1 MKINVQE
8 LKFVR
13 YKMLENKIKVKKFD
27 ILSFII
33 IILSFCLDRLSKTYV
48 ISLIDKNQSELFI
61 NDYLNITLNWNR
73 GIAFG
78 LLSFNA
84 TTIYHLISILILT
97 IIIYLIYLM
106 VKSDSLG
113 KILFALIIGGAVG
126 NLFDRF
132 TYFAVADFIDFHIES
147 YHWFTFNLA
156 DIFISIGIFL
166 MIIKELAP
174 VVRKSRG
181 GSCYIN
187 ISTIAINSRV
197 I

>member
-1 MKINVQE
+1 
-8 LKFVR
+8 
-13 YKMLENKIKVKKFD
+13 MLENKIKVKKFD

-33 IILSFCLDRLSKTYV
+33 IILAFCLDRLSKTYV
-48 ISLIDKNQSELFI
+48 ISLIEKNQSELFI

-113 KILFALIIGGAVG
+113 KILFALIIGGAAG

-132 TYFAVADFIDFHIES
+132 TYFAVPDFIDFHIEFFS
-147 YHWFTFNLA
+147 LVYIQCCRYFYFSWNF
-156 DIFISIGIFL
+156 FI
-166 MIIKELAP
+166 IIKEFFFKKNL
-174 VVRKSRG
+174 
-181 GSCYIN
+181 
-187 ISTIAINSRV
+187 
-197 I
+197 

>member
-13 YKMLENKIKVKKFD
+13 YKMLENKIKFQKID
-27 ILSFII
+27 IYSLIS
-33 IILSFCLDRLSKTYV
+33 ILLIFAIDRFSKVYV
-48 ISLIDKNQSELFI
+48 INLIEKSQSELFI

-84 TTIYHLISILILT
+84 TTLYHLISILILT

-113 KILFALIIGGAVG
+113 KILFALIIGGAAG

-166 MIIKELAP
+166 MIIKELFY
-174 VVRKSRG
+174 KQ
-181 GSCYIN
+181 N
-187 ISTIAINSRV
+187 L
-197 I
+197 

>member
-1 MKINVQE
+1 MID
-8 LKFVR
+8 LKEI
-13 YKMLENKIKVKKFD
+13 KNKIIIKNNLYCLIV
-27 ILSFII
+27 ILII
-33 IILSFCLDRLSKTYV
+33 FFLDRISKIKILEDFSDSTY
-48 ISLIDKNQSELFI
+48 FI
-61 NDYLNITLNWNR
+61 NDFLNITLNWNR

-84 TTIYHLISILILT
+84 TTVYHLISILILT

-113 KILFALIIGGAVG
+113 KIIFALIIGGAVG

-166 MIIKELAP
+166 MIIKELFY
-174 VVRKSRG
+174 KQ
-181 GSCYIN
+181 N
-187 ISTIAINSRV
+187 L
-197 I
+197 

>member
-1 MKINVQE
+1 
-8 LKFVR
+8 
-13 YKMLENKIKVKKFD
+13 MLENKIKVKKFD
-27 ILSFII
+27 IFSFII
-33 IILSFCLDRLSKTYV
+33 VILAFCLDRLSKTFV
-48 ISLIDKNQSELFI
+48 ISLIEKNQSELLI

-113 KILFALIIGGAVG
+113 KILFALIIGGAAG

-132 TYFAVADFIDFHIES
+132 TYFAVPDFIDFHINS
-147 YHWFTFNLA
+147 FHWFTFNVA
-156 DIFISIGIFL
+156 DIFISLGIFFI
-166 MIIKELAP
+166 IIKEFFFKPNL
-174 VVRKSRG
+174 
-181 GSCYIN
+181 
-187 ISTIAINSRV
+187 
-197 I
+197 

>member
-1 MKINVQE
+1 MSE
-8 LKFVR
+8 MF
-13 YKMLENKIKVKKFD
+13 ENKIKVKKFD

-33 IILSFCLDRLSKTYV
+33 IILAFCLDRLSKTYV
-48 ISLIDKNQSELFI
+48 ISLIEKNQSELFI

-113 KILFALIIGGAVG
+113 KILFALIIAGAAG

-132 TYFAVADFIDFHIES
+132 TYFAVPDFIDFH
-147 YHWFTFNLA
+147 YGNFHWFTFNAA
-156 DIFISIGIFL
+156 DIFITIGIICFI
-166 MIIKELAP
+166 MKEIFIK
-174 VVRKSRG
+174 
-181 GSCYIN
+181 N
-187 ISTIAINSRV
+187 N
-197 I
+197 

>member
-1 MKINVQE
+1 M
-8 LKFVR
+8 F
-13 YKMLENKIKVKKFD
+13 ENKIKVKKFD

-33 IILSFCLDRLSKTYV
+33 IILTFSLDRLSKTYV
-48 ISLIDKNQSELFI
+48 ISLIEKNQSELFI

-113 KILFALIIGGAVG
+113 KILFALIIGGAAG

-132 TYFAVADFIDFHIES
+132 TYFAVPDFIDFHINS
-147 YHWFTFNLA
+147 FHWFTFNVA
-156 DIFISIGIFL
+156 DIFISLGIFL
-166 MIIKELAP
+166 IIIKEFFFKPNL
-174 VVRKSRG
+174 
-181 GSCYIN
+181 
-187 ISTIAINSRV
+187 
-197 I
+197 

>member
-1 MKINVQE
+1 M
-8 LKFVR
+8 F
-13 YKMLENKIKVKKFD
+13 ENKIKVKKFD
-27 ILSFII
+27 IYSFII
-33 IILSFCLDRLSKTYV
+33 IIIAFGLDRLSKVYV
-48 ISLIDKNQSELFI
+48 INLIENNQSEVFI

-113 KILFALIIGGAVG
+113 KILLALIIGGAAG

-132 TYFAVADFIDFHIES
+132 TYFAVPDFIDFHINS
-147 YHWFTFNLA
+147 FHWFTFNVA
-156 DIFISIGIFL
+156 DIFISLGITL
-166 MIIKELAP
+166 MILKELLFKP
-174 VVRKSRG
+174 KL
-181 GSCYIN
+181 
-187 ISTIAINSRV
+187 
-197 I
+197 

>member
-27 ILSFII
+27 IFSFII
-33 IILSFCLDRLSKTYV
+33 IILAFCLDRLSKTYV
-48 ISLIDKNQSELFI
+48 ISLIEKNQSELFI

-113 KILFALIIGGAVG
+113 KILFELIIGGAAG

-132 TYFAVADFIDFHIES
+132 TYFAVPDFIDLHINS
-147 YHWFTFNLA
+147 FHWFTFNVA
-156 DIFISIGIFL
+156 DIFISLGIFFI
-166 MIIKELAP
+166 IIKEFFFKPNL
-174 VVRKSRG
+174 
-181 GSCYIN
+181 
-187 ISTIAINSRV
+187 
-197 I
+197 

>member
-1 MKINVQE
+1 
-8 LKFVR
+8 
-13 YKMLENKIKVKKFD
+13 MLENKIKVKKFD

-33 IILSFCLDRLSKTYV
+33 IILAFCLYRLSKTYV
-48 ISLIDKNQSELFI
+48 ISLIEKNQSELFI

-106 VKSDSLG
+106 VKSDSFG
-113 KILFALIIGGAVG
+113 KILFALIIGGAAG

-132 TYFAVADFIDFHIES
+132 TYFAVPDFIDFHVNS
-147 YHWFTFNLA
+147 FHWFTFNVA
-156 DIFISIGIFL
+156 DIFISLGIFFI
-166 MIIKELAP
+166 IIKEFFFKPNL
-174 VVRKSRG
+174 
-181 GSCYIN
+181 
-187 ISTIAINSRV
+187 
-197 I
+197 